1 MITVSETPAMQEAA
15 RVLGCF
21 AGILLALAV
30 VVQVKSDRRPALQLL
45 DGRSEPRESEL
56 AAQLLVLAL
65 GVTAL
70 AATLAL
76 IAWIA

>member
-56 AAQLLVLAL
+56 AAQLLALAL
-65 GVTAL
+65 GVSGF
-70 AATLAL
+70 AATFA
-76 IAWIA
+76 IVAWIV